1 MDRFWGFL
9 HLFFAFSFVGGLVVA
24 EWNGRMARAV
34 SDWHQRALLFGIVYR
49 STRLTGIG
57 ALLLAG
63 LLGNA
68 WAVPLGWKMG
78 AERWMQVANAVWLVL
93 LLLMAFVATPAARRL
108 EALARE
114 AAAGGSGDGWDRLLS
129 RWRLANAAASVL
141 YLAMLALMV
150 FRWRS

>member
-1 MDRFWGFL
+1 MERFSGFL

-34 SDWHQRALLFGIVYR
+34 TDWSQRALLFGIVHR
-49 STRLTGIG
+49 ATRLTGIG
-57 ALLLAG
+57 ALLLVG
-63 LLGNA
+63 VFGHA

-78 AERWMQVANAVWLVL
+78 AERWMQVSTTVWLVL
-93 LLLMAFVATPAARRL
+93 LLLMAFVVTPASGRL
-108 EALARE
+108 EKIARE
-114 AAAGGSGDGWDRLLS
+114 AAAGGSGEGWDRTLA
-129 RWRLANAAASVL
+129 RWRLGNAAASVL